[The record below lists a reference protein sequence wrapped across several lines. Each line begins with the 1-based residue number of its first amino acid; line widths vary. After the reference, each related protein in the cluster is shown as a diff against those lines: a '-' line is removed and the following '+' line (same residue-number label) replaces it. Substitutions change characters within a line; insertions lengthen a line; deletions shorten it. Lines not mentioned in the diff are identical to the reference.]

1 MLVRGFGVNGP
12 DAAKGKPALARLAKP
27 NTNDLE
33 RLGQDTTI
41 AVRRVAAANGYIL
54 PASSDGGSGASA
66 WVIIL
71 AALGGSAVIA
81 GGLFL
86 ALRRWLLQP

>member
-1 MLVRGFGVNGP
+1 MPNGFGVNGP
-12 DAAKGKPALARLAKP
+12 DAAKGKAALARLAKP

-33 RLGQDTTI
+33 QLGQHTTV

-54 PASSDGGSGASA
+54 PASSGGGSGDSA

-71 AALGGSAVIA
+71 AALGGAAVIA